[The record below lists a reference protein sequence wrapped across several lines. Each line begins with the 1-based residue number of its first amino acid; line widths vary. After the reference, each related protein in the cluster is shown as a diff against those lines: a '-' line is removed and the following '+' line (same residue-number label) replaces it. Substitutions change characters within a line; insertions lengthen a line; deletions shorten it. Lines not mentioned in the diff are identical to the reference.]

1 MKKLNNILYPDTS
14 IWESDVWEKDVISAS
29 YCLIESA
36 IPKPAI
42 YKTDFTGTNISSHE
56 HLYPFEHTDEKGTKH
71 TGEVAITHYRMT
83 DPSKKHHEEE
93 DSLEYPGSMEIV
105 FRTDKS
111 GYRSVGKESIPTK
124 TRAAIGAKI
133 KGIVE
138 HHIKTY
144 GKQFADE
151 MKKEGTP
158 AYLKAEGYEPG
169 ASENPQSAKAAYT
182 KHLAYG
188 SMFKSIA
195 KKLPNMFHPY
205 KPPEPGGYED
215 ITGYHGT
222 LKLHYR

>member
-1 MKKLNNILYPDTS
+1 MKTLNNILYPGTS
-14 IWESDVWEKDVISAS
+14 IWESDVWEKEVV
-29 YCLIESA
+29 IESA

-42 YKTDFTGTNISSHE
+42 YKTDFSGTNISSHE
-56 HLYPFEHTDEKGTKH
+56 HVYPFEHTDENGTKH

-93 DSLEYPGSMEIV
+93 EDLLDYPGSMEIV

-111 GYRSVGKESIPTK
+111 GYRSLGKESIPTK

-138 HHIKTY
+138 HHVKTY

-158 AYLKAEGYEPG
+158 AYLKAEGYEPK
-169 ASENPQSAKAAYT
+169 ASENPQAAKAAYA

-188 SMFKSIA
+188 SMFKFLA
-195 KKLPNMFHPY
+195 KKLSHTFHPY

-222 LKLHYR
+222 LKLHYK

>member
-1 MKKLNNILYPDTS
+1 MKKLNNILYPGTS
-14 IWESDVWEKDVISAS
+14 IWESDVWEKDVISAGN
-29 YCLIESA
+29 CLIESA

-42 YKTDFTGTNISSHE
+42 YKTDFSGTNISSHE
-56 HLYPFEHTDEKGTKH
+56 HLYPFEHTDENGTKH
-71 TGEVAITHYRMT
+71 TGEVAITHYRLT
-83 DPSKKHHEEE
+83 DPSKEHREEE

-111 GYRSVGKESIPTK
+111 GYRSVGKEIVPPK

-133 KGIVE
+133 KSIVE

-169 ASENPQSAKAAYT
+169 ASENRESAKAAYE
-182 KHLAYG
+182 KHIAYG
-188 SMFKSIA
+188 KMFKSLSN
-195 KKLPNMFHPY
+195 KLSKMFHPY
-205 KPPEPGGYED
+205 KPPKPNEYED
-215 ITGYHGT
+215 ITGFYGIH
-222 LKLHYR
+222 KLHYK